1 MVAARLD
8 PQAIGDVLCVGGST
22 RIPLVRERLAEL
34 FGREPNMSI
43 HPDEVVAQGAAI
55 QAGSLSGKLALGT
68 GMGERSALPS
78 VGLSPLFNDGVHR
91 HYDPGQPLPRP
102 LLLDVTPATLSIAT
116 AGGYTERLLEKNAPI
131 PIERTKVFTT
141 ARDHQSRVVID
152 CCRGEAKKFVDNE
165 PIGHLVLDELPP
177 RPRGQVRIEVTFRV
191 DTDGILH
198 VRARDADTGAKQE
211 AQLAVI
217 GAPVRE
223 VA

>member
-1 MVAARLD
+1 MVSASTSAASWAARTTRYW
-8 PQAIGDVLCVGGST
+8 PST
-22 RIPLVRERLAEL
+22 P
-34 FGREPNMSI
+34 
-43 HPDEVVAQGAAI
+43 GAVKPTRRA
-55 QAGSLSGKLALGT
+55 
-68 GMGERSALPS
+68 PS
-78 VGLSPLFNDGVHR
+78 
-91 HYDPGQPLPRP
+91 
-102 LLLDVTPATLSIAT
+102 
-116 AGGYTERLLEKNAPI
+116 LEKNAPI